1 MGVEIKG
8 KPGDNAYL
16 YVAYADE
23 DPIKNPDTTIYGKN
37 EGPKKYIGFWPTTY
51 VVDENGSDIKDPLNY
66 TWQR

>member
-37 EGPKKYIGFWPTTY
+37 EGPKKYIGF
-51 VVDENGSDIKDPLNY
+51 
-66 TWQR
+66 